1 MKRVFARQ
9 RQVCKYFYAIAQ
21 FNIEFFALISKR
33 YICKIRLE
41 MAVIYTNAARKGLK
55 KMPAKDRAAI
65 MAKLDSFAATG
76 RGDVKPL
83 AGSKLHRMR
92 HGDWRAVFE
101 IEDGILV
108 VQVAHRREVYK

>member
-1 MKRVFARQ
+1 MVAQ
-9 RQVCKYFYAIAQ
+9 QHQVCKYIYAIA
-21 FNIEFFALISKR
+21 EFYLEIFAHKR
-33 YICKIRLE
+33 KIRNGKTRFE
-41 MAVIYTNAARKGLK
+41 MVVIYTNAARKGLK
-55 KMPAKDRAAI
+55 KMPAKDRSALI
-65 MAKLDSFAATG
+65 AKLDAYAATG

-83 AGSKLHRMR
+83 VGSKFHRMR

>member
-1 MKRVFARQ
+1 
-9 RQVCKYFYAIAQ
+9 
-21 FNIEFFALISKR
+21 
-33 YICKIRLE
+33 

-65 MAKLDSFAATG
+65 MAKLDAFAATG
-76 RGDVKPL
+76 RGNVKPL
-83 AGSKLHRMR
+83 LGSKLYRMR

-108 VQVAHRREVYK
+108 VQVAHRREVYR

>member
-1 MKRVFARQ
+1 MF
-9 RQVCKYFYAIAQ
+9 
-21 FNIEFFALISKR
+21 
-33 YICKIRLE
+33 
-41 MAVIYTNAARKGLK
+41 VIYTKVARKSLK
-55 KMPAKDRAAI
+55 KIPAKDRDTL
-65 MAKLDSFAATG
+65 MAKLDAYAATG

-83 AGSKLHRMR
+83 VGSELHRMR